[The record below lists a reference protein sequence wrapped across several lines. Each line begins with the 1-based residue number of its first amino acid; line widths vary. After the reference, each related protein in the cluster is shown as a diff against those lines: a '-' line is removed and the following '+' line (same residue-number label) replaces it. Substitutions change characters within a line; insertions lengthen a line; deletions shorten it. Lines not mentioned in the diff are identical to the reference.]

1 MSAETHPTER
11 LAELLDERLTGD
23 ERRVVD
29 AHVRECP
36 LCRDTLAAL
45 RAAKKALGQLP
56 QRDMPADLE
65 ASVLRDIDQADAEDQ
80 HNAASTPNGV
90 PKPEGPVVEMQTGWR
105 SLVLIAAA
113 FLLAAGVYFISRP
126 SVDLP
131 SAAAAHVSELQA
143 RRLTLESS
151 ATDANVLQDY
161 LGQRVA
167 FRVRVFDLAMMGF
180 TIGGGGVLDLGGR
193 PAAAW
198 EYRGPN
204 GSLLCEMV
212 VASLEDLPPPEETRV
227 ANNFTFHIY
236 HRGGGTQVFW
246 EEGDV
251 LCVLSSTLP
260 ANQVIDLALAKA
272 MK

>member
-11 LAELLDERLTGD
+11 LAELLDERLGGD
-23 ERRVVD
+23 ERRAVD

-45 RAAKKALGQLP
+45 SAAKKALGQLP
-56 QRDMPADLE
+56 QRDMPIDLE
-65 ASVLRDIDQADAEDQ
+65 ARVLRDIDQADADGQ
-80 HNAASTPNGV
+80 SDAATTPKWV
-90 PKPEGPVVEMQTGWR
+90 PWPEGPLVEMSTGWR
-105 SLVLIAAA
+105 SLILVAAA
-113 FLLAAGVYFISRP
+113 LLLAAGVYFISRP
-126 SVDLP
+126 SADLP
-131 SAAAAHVSELQA
+131 SAAAAHVSALQA
-143 RRLTLESS
+143 QQLPLGSS

-198 EYRGPN
+198 VYRGPN
-204 GSLLCEMV
+204 GSLLCEMF

-236 HRGGGTQVFW
+236 HRDGGTQVFW

-260 ANQVIDLALAKA
+260 ANQVVDLAIAKA